1 MRTTFNALY
10 RESSAGIE
18 AAAERLAEFQR
29 QVATGKRMEKPSDD
43 PSGQST
49 AIAEHATLA
58 GIEQYSKA
66 TTDVSARLSVVDTLF
81 ADIIDQI
88 TLASTTAQSARG
100 TTQAPNAREA
110 AAQQLAG
117 VRETLFENFNM
128 RFQGAYVFGGAES
141 NTAPFQKDASGT
153 VLPYAGSTTEVSVE
167 IDQNRS
173 VRVAFDGSTITQGG
187 AATDVFA
194 VMDDLVAAARSG
206 DNDALG
212 QGIADLQAF
221 MTRVVT
227 IQSRVGAD
235 MNTAE
240 DQQLRLSTAKL
251 AGLKRLDQVEAAN
264 MAEAITSM
272 RQAQTAYEAALG
284 AAGTVTRVSLM
295 DYLR

>member
-1 MRTTFNALY
+1 
-10 RESSAGIE
+10 
-18 AAAERLAEFQR
+18 
-29 QVATGKRMEKPSDD
+29 
-43 PSGQST
+43 
-49 AIAEHATLA
+49 
-58 GIEQYSKA
+58 
-66 TTDVSARLSVVDTLF
+66 
-81 ADIIDQI
+81 
-88 TLASTTAQSARG
+88 
-100 TTQAPNAREA
+100 
-110 AAQQLAG
+110 
-117 VRETLFENFNM
+117 M